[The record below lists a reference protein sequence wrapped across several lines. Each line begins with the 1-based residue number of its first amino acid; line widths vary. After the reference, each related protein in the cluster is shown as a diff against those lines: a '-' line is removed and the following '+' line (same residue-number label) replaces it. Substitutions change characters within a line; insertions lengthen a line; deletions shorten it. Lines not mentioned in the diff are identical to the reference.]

1 MTLKAL
7 QLVEEDYL
15 GGLGSRGGGKVAF
28 HVKKVYAR
36 DGKEYRTDSFD
47 ELNPQP
53 EPPSPEIN
61 PQPEPPGV
69 RLTDAPV
76 DQITNWVNKTFA
88 DVSD

>member
-15 GGLGSRGGGKVAF
+15 GGLGSRGGGKVVF
-28 HVKKVYAR
+28 HIKKIYAR
-36 DGKEYRTDSFD
+36 KGKEYQMVPFD
-47 ELNPQP
+47 
-53 EPPSPEIN
+53 EIN
-61 PQPEPPGV
+61 PQPEPPGTDDIS
-69 RLTDAPV
+69 LTDALV